1 MTDDEAKHALHEG
14 QCRTVTD
21 ATDQLIDTLS
31 SNVAPVRRLRP
42 PLLRAGLWL
51 TTVAL
56 VGGLIVARFANL
68 HIFMER
74 ARQPVFDVALVGALT
89 TGCLAVIAAFY
100 LSLPDRRLRWALLPM
115 PSFIVW
121 WVASGAGCYRDWLEY
136 RDGAWQIGESGHC
149 FMFILGVGVPL
160 SLALLLALRRA
171 RPIAPQR
178 VVVVGGL
185 GAASLAAFL
194 LQFFHPFDLTLM
206 DLAIHAV
213 GVAVVVTL
221 MASRLA
227 RNMIR

>member
-1 MTDDEAKHALHEG
+1 MNDADAQRVPYEG
-14 QCRTVTD
+14 RCPTVTHT
-21 ATDQLIDTLS
+21 TDQLIDTLTR
-31 SNVAPVRRLRP
+31 NVLPVRRLRP

-51 TTVAL
+51 ATVAL

-68 HIFMER
+68 HIVMVR
-74 ARQPVFDVALVGALT
+74 AQQPVFDVAMVAALA
-89 TGCLAVIAAFY
+89 TGCFAVIAAFY
-100 LSLPDRRLRWALLPM
+100 LSLPDRPLLWALLPM

-121 WVASGAGCYRDWLEY
+121 WVASGAGCYSDWLEY

-149 FMFILGVGVPL
+149 LMFILGVGVPL

-171 RPIAPQR
+171 RPIAPRR
-178 VVVVGGL
+178 VTVVGAL

-206 DLAIHAV
+206 DLLIHAV

-221 MASRLA
+221 MASRPA